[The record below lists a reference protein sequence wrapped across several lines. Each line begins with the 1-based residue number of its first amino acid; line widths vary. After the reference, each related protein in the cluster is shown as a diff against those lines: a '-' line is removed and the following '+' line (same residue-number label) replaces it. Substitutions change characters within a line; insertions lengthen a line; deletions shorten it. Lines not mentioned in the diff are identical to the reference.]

1 MAKRK
6 PKMKEYIAAVAVQS
20 LQSKVPTDFRF
31 EETKIMLDLE
41 RVVWF
46 KEFFHPRTDKFQSTH
61 TEILIFGQSSP
72 IVLVIGYEEFKKDIN
87 KIKKK

>member
-1 MAKRK
+1 
-6 PKMKEYIAAVAVQS
+6 MKWRAAVAVQS